1 MFMGPTLDFRKFLP
15 PQHPFL
21 QLASVADPAPIVP
34 PAPIVNP
41 PMSNP
46 KAPEMLTPVG
56 PAAAPALIDPE
67 RTTPVVIPP
76 GPTSRKEPE
85 VKTPLAPGST
95 PDERTKPLPSTFQ
108 EEVLRMFKDPKMQA
122 NLAQMVKG
130 FGGAKAAPAP
140 PTLHHAQLKPIGP
153 LPDRGAGAL
162 AGQAMKDLERF
173 DLRRKQTA
181 PPEAAN
187 YDILAAQR
195 QRRRRRDDD

>member
-21 QLASVADPAPIVP
+21 QLASVTDPAPIVP

-46 KAPEMLTPVG
+46 KTPEMLTPVG
-56 PAAAPALIDPE
+56 PALVDPE

-85 VKTPLAPGST
+85 IKTAPG
-95 PDERTKPLPSTFQ
+95 DERTQPLPSAWH
-108 EEVLRMFKDPKMQA
+108 EDLLKMIKDPKMQA

-130 FGGAKAAPAP
+130 FGGAKAAPSP
-140 PTLHHAQLKPIGP
+140 PTLQHTQLRPIGP

-187 YDILAAQR
+187 YDILAAKR
-195 QRRRRRDDD
+195 QRRRRDDD